1 MPYMGIQ
8 DMKESEIK
16 RGSATGDGSTVA
28 YAIGWT
34 PPSEQSMFITI
45 NGVTQQDAA
54 YTVSASTLTFAAAPA
69 SADAIEWRGIQS
81 AGTIITP
88 ADGSVQEAKL
98 GDYAVTGAKYG
109 SPIFVDTSTDY
120 FGIAAASFTPDAQLH
135 ITKSSLAE
143 VGTVSYNAT
152 TTLDLKANQNFVIT
166 LTGNI
171 TFANP
176 STAVAGMG
184 GCIFIVQDGTG
195 SRTASWN
202 GYWKWIGGT
211 APTLTTTAAAIDRVD
226 YIVKSS
232 TEIQAVA
239 SLDIK

>member
-1 MPYMGIQ
+1 MSYIGQ
-8 DMKESEIK
+8 AELKDAEIK

-28 YAIGWT
+28 YAIGWV

-45 NGVTQQDAA
+45 NGVMQQDAA
-54 YTVSASTLTFAAAPA
+54 YTISSSTLTFAAAPA

-81 AGTIITP
+81 SGTVITP
-88 ADGSVQEAKL
+88 ADGTVGEAKL

-109 SPIFVDTSTDY
+109 APIFVDTATNY
-120 FGIAAASFTPDAQLH
+120 FGIAASSFTPDAQLH
-135 ITKSSLAE
+135 ITKSSLAD
-143 VGTVSYNAT
+143 VGTVTYAASV
-152 TTLDLKANQNFVIT
+152 TLNLKTNQNFITT

-176 STAVAGMG
+176 TTAVAGMG

-195 SRTASWN
+195 GRTASW
-202 GYWKWIGGT
+202 GSYFKWIGGT

>member
-1 MPYMGIQ
+1 MPYMGAF
-8 DMKESEIK
+8 DLKDADIK
-16 RGSATGDGSTVA
+16 RGSATGDGATAA
-28 YAIGWT
+28 YAIGWI

-45 NGVTQQDAA
+45 NGVMQQDAA
-54 YTVSASTLTFAAAPA
+54 YTISSSTLTFASPPA
-69 SADAIEWRGIQS
+69 LADAIEWRGIQS
-81 AGTIITP
+81 AGTVMTP
-88 ADGSVQEAKL
+88 GDGTVGEAKL

-109 SPIFVDTSTDY
+109 SPIFVDVATDY
-120 FGIAAASFTPDAQLH
+120 FGIAASSFTPDAQLH

-143 VGTVSYNAT
+143 VGTVAYAST
-152 TTLDLKANQNFVIT
+152 TTLDLKANQNFITT
-166 LTGNI
+166 LTGNVI
-171 TFANP
+171 FANP

-184 GCIFIVQDGTG
+184 GCIFIVQDATG
-195 SRTASWN
+195 GRTASWN
-202 GYWKWIGGT
+202 SYWKWIGGS

>member
-1 MPYMGIQ
+1 MGAVELK
-8 DMKESEIK
+8 DADIK
-16 RGSATGDGSTVA
+16 RGSATGDGGTVA
-28 YAIGWT
+28 YAIGWI
-34 PPSEQSMFITI
+34 PPNEQSMFITI
-45 NGVTQQDAA
+45 NGVMQQDAA
-54 YTVSASTLTFAAAPA
+54 YTISSSTLTFAAAPA

-81 AGTIITP
+81 SGTVVTP
-88 ADGSVQEAKL
+88 GDGTVGEAKL

-120 FGIAAASFTPDAQLH
+120 FGIAASSFTPDAQLH
-135 ITKSSLAE
+135 ITKSSLAD
-143 VGTVSYNAT
+143 VGTVAYAASV
-152 TTLDLKANQNFVIT
+152 TLNLKTNQNFITT

-176 STAVAGMG
+176 TTAVAGMG

-195 SRTASWN
+195 SRTGSW
-202 GYWKWIGGT
+202 GSYFKWIGGT